1 MKYSRGEFSARRAVM
16 NGRQRRAVNI
26 GRTNSQPPTQ
36 CFGLIVF
43 VFAAFLLWL
52 WLYSPEAQ
60 DGGGASPIQSPASAE
75 VQEWLNS
82 NGLRALEMDSRI
94 VGEFG
99 R

>member
-1 MKYSRGEFSARRAVM
+1 M
-16 NGRQRRAVNI
+16 NGQQRRDVN
-26 GRTNSQPPTQ
+26 GSWTNSQLAPAQ
-36 CFGLIVF
+36 YFLGLIIIMF
-43 VFAAFLLWL
+43 VFAAFL

-60 DGGGASPIQSPASAE
+60 DGGGAAPAQSPAAE

-94 VGEFG
+94 VGEFLFG